1 LLITTG
7 YPSHR
12 FRGVALLSNLP
23 LEPNPYLLLTLHCI
37 IGIIAALL
45 ARRKG
50 FDFRRWLIIG
60 LIGGTPALIVAL
72 VVKPKL

>member
-1 LLITTG
+1 M
-7 YPSHR
+7 
-12 FRGVALLSNLP
+12 LSTFP
-23 LEPNPYLLLTLHCI
+23 LQLNPYLLLTIHCI

-45 ARRKG
+45 ARHKG